1 MKTLLKDVFYV
12 DGMDGKQ
19 LKEIVLS
26 QQHEW
31 NQEEGLV
38 HRDIL
43 DKMRELV
50 DLPHVIVV
58 TGIKRAGKST
68 LLKQIKETFY
78 KDQVVYCINFDD
90 DRLLSFTVDDFQ
102 RLHETFMELFGKS
115 SVYLLDE
122 VQNVAG
128 WETFVR
134 RMNDA
139 GYKFFIAGSNASMLS
154 KELGTR
160 LTGRH
165 VSVEIFPFS
174 FKEFLVYQKV
184 KVPDII
190 LSEDRAAI
198 KKAFTEFLQRGGI
211 PEYILHGKAITVK
224 MLYDNILYRD
234 IISRYNIT
242 NEKSLK
248 ELAHYLLSNPGTEIS
263 YNKLKEMLSLGSVNS
278 IKDYI
283 QYMENAYLF
292 FTIYKYD
299 ISIKLQVYA
308 NKKVYAIDTG
318 MIETIAFKI
327 PTFTGKVLENAIF
340 VELKRRGKDV
350 YFYKD
355 KYECDFLIIEKNTV
369 VGAIQVTTT
378 LAASKEREYKGLL
391 AAMATY
397 KLLEGLIITDEEE
410 FTDVVDGKTIKVI
423 PAWKW
428 LLEI

>member
-1 MKTLLKDVFYV
+1 
-12 DGMDGKQ
+12 MDGKQ
-19 LKEIVLS
+19 LKEIILS
-26 QQHEW
+26 QQREGS
-31 NQEEGLV
+31 QEKGFV
-38 HRDIL
+38 RRDVL
-43 DKMRELV
+43 EKMQELV

-58 TGIKRAGKST
+58 TGIRRAGKST

-78 KDQVVYCINFDD
+78 KDRLVYSINFDD

-102 RLHETFMELFGKS
+102 LLHETFMELYGKS
-115 SVYLLDE
+115 TVYFLDE
-122 VQNVAG
+122 VQNVVG
-128 WETFVR
+128 WEAFVR

-139 GYKFFIAGSNASMLS
+139 GYKFFITGSNASMLS

-165 VSVEIFPFS
+165 VNVEIFPFS
-174 FKEFLVYQKV
+174 FKEFLACRKV
-184 KVPDII
+184 QVPGTI
-190 LSEDRAAI
+190 LPEDRAAI
-198 KKAFTEFLQRGGI
+198 KQSFTKFLQKGGI
-211 PEYILHGKAITVK
+211 PEYVLHDMAITVK

-234 IISRYNIT
+234 IIARYNIT
-242 NEKSLK
+242 NEKSLR
-248 ELAHYLLSNPGTEIS
+248 ELALYLLSNPGTEIS

-292 FTIYKYD
+292 FTVYKYD
-299 ISIKLQVYA
+299 ASLKHQVYA

-318 MIETIAFKI
+318 MIEAIAFKI

-340 VELKRRGKDV
+340 VELKRRGKGV

-355 KYECDFLIIEKNTV
+355 KHECDFLIVEKNVV
-369 VGAIQVTTT
+369 VGALQVTTT
-378 LAASKEREYKGLL
+378 MAASKEREYKGLL

-397 KLLEGLIITDEEE
+397 NLPEGLIITDEEE
-410 FTDVVDGKTIKVI
+410 GTDVVDGKTIKVI

-428 LLEI
+428 LLDIVG